1 MEEFLEKRY
10 VREEINSKEEALK
23 ALEGLNIKV
32 YSRLK
37 GKGLGLIEK
46 MAKSKEELDINK
58 ELFISYLT
66 SVSNDIS
73 NTIKDSLQYLG

>member
-73 NTIKDSLQYLG
+73 NTIKDSLQYLE

>member
-23 ALEGLNIKV
+23 ALEDLNIKV